1 MMSGHEPMGRAMPD
15 RVLAAAQGGDLLD
28 LAGGPQFDARRDE
41 TYWTSGQ
48 RLTAASL
55 LEALTGTEGVH
66 PRGVRIRGARI
77 VGDFGW
83 EWQRLRVPLELVD
96 CRVEEIIRLDQAHV
110 VGLTLRRCR
119 VPGLTAEQLT
129 SSGSLRLGRT
139 VFDGSIL
146 LKDASVAG
154 EVVLSRATV
163 AATLKHRGVPVAI
176 DAQRLQTTG
185 SLNLEHD
192 FRAEGAVNLSGARI
206 GGSLQCTGGHLI
218 NPGSSA
224 LTAGDVQVGGNVHL
238 SNRFEAQGRITF
250 NRARIEGNFSCDSA
264 TLANPGKD
272 ALTAERAT
280 IGGAL
285 QLRGQFRATGRV
297 RLSGAHIGGNL
308 DCTNGS
314 FDSADGGDAIHA
326 AGIQVD
332 GNVTLRGTFR
342 SAGRIQLDDATIGG
356 TLDCDGAT
364 LVHDSAEA
372 LRARNLTISGDV
384 RFDDRATEAH
394 LTADG
399 EVSLAGAR
407 IGGSVI
413 CVGGSFVNPGGP
425 ALDLADATVGGSV
438 WMTDTT
444 VQGSLRLVRC
454 RIQGDFSLWTSSLE
468 GVFSARGMTL
478 AGNFAWARCSRRPA
492 EVDLRRAQVGQ
503 IDDDETCWPEPGQLH
518 IDGLVYDRLSSR
530 APSSPQ
536 ERLGWIRRQ
545 PGFIPDPYQQLVHV
559 YRRNGQ
565 LAEATI
571 VAMAQQDDLR
581 RRGELTR
588 PAKAWN
594 WFIGRSIGHGYRPAR
609 AAWTL
614 FAVYLVTLL
623 AVWLGA
629 RSDAFIPV
637 GNTATA
643 ASVSSRCQA
652 DYPCLVPVA
661 YSLESI
667 VPILN
672 LHQRDNWQP
681 KSTTPQERTLSTWLY
696 LSTVLGYAG
705 TTLLAAGLSGLARK
719 T

>member
-1 MMSGHEPMGRAMPD
+1 MPD
-15 RVLAAAQGGDLLD
+15 RVLAAAQRGDLLD
-28 LAGGPQFDARRDE
+28 LTEGRGFDGRAAE
-41 TYWTSGQ
+41 TVWSSE
-48 RLTAASL
+48 REVSAADL
-55 LEALTGTEGVH
+55 LEALTTTTGVH

-77 VGDFGW
+77 VGDLAW
-83 EWQRLRVPLELVD
+83 EWQRLKVPLELID
-96 CRVEEIIRLDQAHV
+96 CWLEEPVHLDQAQV
-110 VGLTLRRCR
+110 VGLTLQRCR
-119 VPGLTAEQLT
+119 IPGFTAEQLT

-139 VFDGSIL
+139 VFDGSVL

-163 AATLKHRGVPVAI
+163 AATRKHRGKLVAV
-176 DAQRLQTTG
+176 DAQRLRTTG
-185 SLNLEHD
+185 SLNLEHG

-206 GGSLQCTGGHLI
+206 GGSLQCSGGHVI
-218 NPGSSA
+218 NPGSSV
-224 LTAGDVQVGGNVHL
+224 LTAADVEVGGNVHL
-238 SNRFEAQGRITF
+238 SNGFEAQGRITF

-264 TLANPGKD
+264 TLSNPGGD

-297 RLSGAHIGGNL
+297 RLSGAHVGGNL
-308 DCTNGS
+308 DCTNGN
-314 FDSADGGDAIHA
+314 FDSADGGDSINA

-332 GNVTLRGTFR
+332 GNVTLRGEFR

-364 LVHDSAEA
+364 LVHDAAEA

-413 CVGGSFVNPGGP
+413 CVGGSFINPDGP

-454 RIQGDFSLWTSSLE
+454 RIQGDFSLWASSLE
-468 GVFSARGMTL
+468 GNFSARGMNL
-478 AGNFAWARCSRRPA
+478 AGNFAWARCSRRPGQ
-492 EVDLRRAQVGQ
+492 VDLRRAQVGQ
-503 IDDDETCWPEPGQLH
+503 IDDDETCWPETGQLH

-581 RRGELTR
+581 RRGELSR
-588 PAKAWN
+588 PAQAWN

-614 FAVYLVTLL
+614 FAVYLVTLV

-637 GNTATA
+637 GNTATDA
-643 ASVSSRCQA
+643 RSVSSRCEST
-652 DYPCLVPVA
+652 YPCLVPLA

-681 KSTTPQERTLSTWLY
+681 KSTTPEEKTLSTWLY